1 MWAVG
6 AVLGKDSEAM
16 LSLGDAQLSQ
26 GAHNMVMKWVKEW
39 VCVFLKYAPI
49 VIVGNNLSEFK
60 SKKKKKKGRRREGGG
75 GRGAGEEG
83 NRRRRGRRDFRESMK
98 RSTTKP
104 VER

>member
-1 MWAVG
+1 
-6 AVLGKDSEAM
+6 M

-75 GRGAGEEG
+75 GRGAGGGGEQEEEG
-83 NRRRRGRRDFRESMK
+83 EEGFQGIHEKVNNQTSRKIR
-98 RSTTKP
+98 
-104 VER
+104 V